1 MLQLNSR
8 PRNVYGLDVGL
19 GYYND
24 EVELETDPN
33 VKESTFSAYAAWT
46 KESPEVIIEYLHSNH
61 ESVIDSSDSGD
72 VNAWYAQFA
81 YRLKGKHD
89 QWKPYV
95 RFENQDIDSTDP
107 LLGSEGLDQEASIL
121 GVRWDFNP
129 YAALKA
135 EYRNEEFNNG
145 GRENNFRLQISFV
158 LAKL

>member
-1 MLQLNSR
+1 M
-8 PRNVYGLDVGL
+8 
-19 GYYND
+19 
-24 EVELETDPN
+24 
-33 VKESTFSAYAAWT
+33 
-46 KESPEVIIEYLHSNH
+46 
-61 ESVIDSSDSGD
+61 IDSSDSCD

-95 RFENQDIDSTDP
+95 RFENQDIDNTDP